1 MRPDINV
8 LHSDELRHLR
18 DLPHRHQQMNA
29 LALVEEQRVPLCLA
43 SGESQESLHRLLH
56 LQRHHSGGSRGS
68 SPARPRSRLPCSP
81 QALGAPAPLTW
92 ARSNGFLPLAMA
104 LRAPGHRSRHVR
116 PLRLRARRF
125 PVQRPQGSASGA
137 GRGGAVRSVL
147 SSRLLSCARQQLRAR
162 GGASGAGARR
172 ALRPCFPLLRTAA
185 AADPGCGGPVLSVQ
199 AALAGRVT
207 G

>member
-8 LHSDELRHLR
+8 LHSDELCHLR

-29 LALVEEQRVPLCLA
+29 LALVEEQRVSLCLA

-68 SPARPRSRLPCSP
+68 RPARPRSRLPCSP
-81 QALGAPAPLTW
+81 QALGAPVPRTW

-104 LRAPGHRSRHVR
+104 LPLRAPGRRSRHVR

-125 PVQRPQGSASGA
+125 PGQRPPALCFRGGAGPCAPCSALLSSPAHRGSCGPGA
-137 GRGGAVRSVL
+137 GRAGLGLAVRSVRAFL
-147 SSRLLSCARQQLRAR
+147 FCARQQLRTR
-162 GGASGAGARR
+162 GAAG
-172 ALRPCFPLLRTAA
+172 P
-185 AADPGCGGPVLSVQ
+185 S
-199 AALAGRVT
+199 
-207 G
+207 